1 MVGMKREDI
10 PDENLLYL
18 VGTTDKELFDAGM
31 DIKRRYWEV
40 PRAVMKKLGYI
51 SFVIA
56 GQGKPGLLERIEGM
70 FASIYRKQDI
80 AMGGHIGVFMYR
92 DIFARIGVPMAYGT
106 VRIEPFQHV
115 ELTPVQLRIIQTE
128 PDEMATYVDQFC
140 DVADVQYGASE
151 IKVPFSKIELVGRF
165 VGLARL
171 HLHSASAVL
180 TGGYDHRGAIQSSLL
195 ATELSLKAG
204 VATQGSSERD
214 IKEQFGHHNDRIA
227 DFVGSI
233 WPSFDVDR
241 VKRVIAQQPGYVPNR
256 YSAVQPERREVGHL
270 VMGAQ
275 YIVAE
280 VVRQLSD
287 RDFRSC
293 FDPPIARHY
302 PA

>member
-1 MVGMKREDI
+1 MEPDDI
-10 PDENLLYL
+10 PDENLLYI
-18 VGTTDKELFDAGM
+18 VGTTDKELFDAGL
-31 DIKRRYWEV
+31 DIKQRDWQV
-40 PRAVMKKLGYI
+40 SQAVMRKFGYVG
-51 SFVIA
+51 FVLA
-56 GQGKPGLLERIEGM
+56 GIGKPKILERIEAA

-92 DIFARIGVPMAYGT
+92 DIFARIGVPMALGT
-106 VRIEPFQHV
+106 VRIRPFQHV

-151 IKVPFSKIELVGRF
+151 IKGTFRQIELVGRF
-165 VGLARL
+165 IGLARL

-180 TGGYDHRGAIQSSLL
+180 TGGYDYRGAVQSSLL

-204 VATQGSSERD
+204 AATQGLNERD
-214 IKEQFGHHNDRIA
+214 IKDQFGHHNDRAA
-227 DFVGSI
+227 DSVGSI
-233 WPSFDVDR
+233 WPNFDVDR
-241 VKRVIAQQPGYVPNR
+241 VKRVIAQQPGYALNR
-256 YSAVQPERREVGHL
+256 YSASQPERREVGHL

-293 FDPPIARHY
+293 FDPPITRHY
-302 PA
+302 PP